1 MGSLFLFPYMNID
14 KEVLQEFHK
23 IISENKIE
31 LFQNIAAKRTKHL
44 TVVME
49 NIHHDHNASAVLRTC
64 DCFGIQEMYTIE
76 KNHSYKIQRDIARGA
91 GNWVDLISYNQKEDP
106 EEQCIQDLKAKGYK
120 IIAAC
125 PHENDYDLNDLP
137 IDEKTAIVLGTEWD
151 GVSEKMKEM
160 ADGFVKIPMFGF
172 TESFN
177 VSVSA
182 ALILQDL
189 RTRLNKSK
197 LNFLLTEEEQIKLQ
211 ISWCTKIIRN
221 GEGLEKEIRKRLL
234 DKNA

>member
-1 MGSLFLFPYMNID
+1 MTLD
-14 KEVLQEFHK
+14 EQVLEEFHN

-31 LFQNIAAKRTKHL
+31 LFEKIASERTKHL

-91 GNWVDLISYNQKEDP
+91 GSWVDLINYNQVDNP
-106 EEQCIQDLKAKGYK
+106 EKKCIDDLKAKGYK

-125 PHENDYDLNDLP
+125 PHENDFDLNDLP
-137 IDEKTAIVLGTEWD
+137 IDQKTAIVLGTEWD
-151 GVSEKMKEM
+151 GVSDEMKNM

-189 RTRLNKSK
+189 RTRLNKSTIP
-197 LNFLLTEEEQIKLQ
+197 FLMSKEEQIKLR
-211 ISWCTKIIRN
+211 IKWSTKIIRN
-221 GEGLEKEIRKRLL
+221 GEGLEREIRKRLL
-234 DKNA
+234 DKNP

>member
-1 MGSLFLFPYMNID
+1 MNID
-14 KEVLQEFHK
+14 RQVLAEFHN

-31 LFQNIAAKRTKHL
+31 LFEKIASQRTKHL
-44 TVVME
+44 TVVLE

-91 GNWVDLISYNQKEDP
+91 GSWVDLINYNQKDNP
-106 EEQCIQDLKAKGYK
+106 EKHCIDDLKAKGYK

-125 PHENDYDLNDLP
+125 PHENDHDVNDLP

-151 GVSEKMKEM
+151 GVSDEMKAM
-160 ADGFVKIPMFGF
+160 ADGFVKIPMYGF

-189 RTRLNKSK
+189 RTRLNKSN
-197 LNFLLTEEEQIKLQ
+197 LDFLLSNEEQIKLQ
-211 ISWCTKIIRN
+211 IDWCTKIIRK
-221 GEGLEKEIRKRLL
+221 GKGLEQEIRKRLL
-234 DKNA
+234 DKNS